1 MTEFSIDSGSFP
13 PDPKFRSDSKNV
25 DDESDAYSVV
35 SIANATLVLSIGDT
49 VEEAIVVFLMLQHP
63 LLFLR

>member
-1 MTEFSIDSGSFP
+1 MNLALIRAPFLRILE
-13 PDPKFRSDSKNV
+13 FRSDSKNV

-35 SIANATLVLSIGDT
+35 SIANATLVLSIGDM